1 MGAKRGRGL
10 GSQSQ
15 KPTTRLG
22 AAKFTAAFSYPRG
35 RIEHMGGE
43 TAKRETGER
52 RWRDAVRARHHT
64 YEDDLI
70 VASEVAVN

>member
-1 MGAKRGRGL
+1 
-10 GSQSQ
+10 
-15 KPTTRLG
+15 
-22 AAKFTAAFSYPRG
+22 
-35 RIEHMGGE
+35 MGGE

-52 RWRDAVRARHHT
+52 RWGDAVRARHHT